1 MFMIDASLEFP
12 NVVFTVALGVV
23 LVYWLFVLLGTLDID
38 LFGHG
43 DVGGHDVG
51 GDIGGDVGGDVAGGH
66 DAGGGHD
73 GGGDGHGGDGDGD
86 GHDGDAESGGL
97 WHFLGLGDV
106 PLTISISF
114 IVLTGWLASMLF
126 TRYVQDDGL
135 RYAVLPVA
143 FVVALLASAVL
154 IRPLRPVFRVREGK
168 TNRDYEGATCEI
180 TTGHVDDKFGQATIE
195 DGGTVLII
203 AVRCDKP
210 DKLKRGDK
218 ALVVEFDPERQA
230 YIVEPAADMLAA
242 GEPA

>member
-1 MFMIDASLEFP
+1 MIDASLEFP
-12 NVVFTVALGVV
+12 NVVFTIALGVV

-51 GDIGGDVGGDVAGGH
+51 DVGGDVAGGH
-66 DAGGGHD
+66 DAGGHD
-73 GGGDGHGGDGDGD
+73 GGD
-86 GHDGDAESGGL
+86 GHDGDGDADSGGL

-114 IVLTGWLASMLF
+114 IVLTGWVASMLG
-126 TRYVQDDGL
+126 TRYLQDGAL
-135 RYAVLPVA
+135 RYAVLPLA
-143 FVVALLASAVL
+143 FVAALLASAVL
-154 IRPLRPVFRVREGK
+154 VRPLRPVFRVREGK
-168 TNRDYEGATCEI
+168 TNRDYEGATCTI

-203 AVRCDKP
+203 AVRCDKAGA
-210 DKLKRGDK
+210 LKRGDK

-230 YIVEPAADMLAA
+230 YIVEPATDMLAA
-242 GEPA
+242 GEGVSS